1 MSQRITFRLNEFKKI
16 ARWVRKNFPAPLAF
30 FLLGWLYGLESS
42 WIGAKASSTISI
54 AEADYNRLT
63 DAPEGLTEPSRYT
76 EPSEVEGL
84 DIIGYEYTATRT
96 EDKK

>member
-1 MSQRITFRLNEFKKI
+1 MKRIEFRLNQFQEI

-30 FLLGWLYGLESS
+30 ILLGWLYGLESA
-42 WIGAKASSTISI
+42 WIGAKTRSAIHT
-54 AEADYNRLT
+54 AEADYNRLV

-84 DIIGYEYTATRT
+84 DIIGYEYTTIRGET
-96 EDKK
+96 EE

>member
-42 WIGAKASSTISI
+42 WIGAKTRSAITTAEEDYKRLVGPSS
-54 AEADYNRLT
+54 
-63 DAPEGLTEPSRYT
+63 GLSEPSKYT

-96 EDKK
+96 QDKR